1 MELKVSNRYCHGMFP
16 YFNFS
21 CWAFCYFF
29 FSMIFK
35 GVSKGV
41 SRGSAD
47 RRSVFCRSP
56 IIFTFSISL
65 LHVEHFD

>member
-21 CWAFCYFF
+21 CWIFF
-29 FSMIFK
+29 PMIFIK
-35 GVSKGV
+35 GVSKGLSKGV

-47 RRSVFCRSP
+47 RGSVGGQ
-56 IIFTFSISL
+56 
-65 LHVEHFD
+65 